1 MNLLFGWVFKKKR
14 YDEEEGATTA
24 QKNGSVLYGGVTYA
38 TTLQAT
44 SIENENTGHTIKIV
58 KTAYQS
64 CLHENKQKPFRY
76 KNFRSSRV
84 ALFIR
89 HV

>member
-1 MNLLFGWVFKKKR
+1 MMKR
-14 YDEEEGATTA
+14 RGPASTA
-24 QKNGSVLYGGVTYA
+24 QRNGSVLYGGGGVIYA

-64 CLHENKQKPFRY
+64 CLHENKQKPILD
-76 KNFRSSRV
+76 KNFRELQPS
-84 ALFIR
+84 
-89 HV
+89 